1 MLVFQLL
8 GSNMQLKEQQKKFL
22 RGLGH
27 DLHPIVMI
35 ASKGLSDN
43 INKEINIGLNFH
55 ELIKVKVTAETR
67 ELRDELIKTI
77 CSEHNC
83 ELIQRVGHIALL
95 YRRNHKEPKITIP
108 K

>member
-1 MLVFQLL
+1 
-8 GSNMQLKEQQKKFL
+8 MQLKEPQKKYL

-27 DLHPIVMI
+27 NLHPIVMI
-35 ASKGLSDN
+35 AGKGLSDN
-43 INKEINIGLNFH
+43 INKEINIGLDFH
-55 ELIKVKVTAETR
+55 ELIKVKVSAETR

-83 ELIQRVGHIALL
+83 ELIQRTGHIALL
-95 YRRNHKEPKITIP
+95 FRRNPKTPKITFP